1 MRLLDVGHELL
12 FALLTKD
19 RHVPKPWERS
29 PGAPPGEG
37 GVRQNV
43 ERKAWVCSGWSA
55 ILSVACTCGRS
66 LRGLPVGQGAVLR
79 HHVAGRLVP
88 ASLAGEHRSRPW
100 CPRIAVAADTLWL
113 AVLATAAC
121 AAWWLDMHKEA
132 ARGQPVLSTSCIQ
145 SFVSGVHDTGR

>member
-29 PGAPPGEG
+29 PGAPGGGRCEAECGEEG
-37 GVRQNV
+37 MGVLRLV
-43 ERKAWVCSGWSA
+43 RHLG
-55 ILSVACTCGRS
+55 CGRS
-66 LRGLPVGQGAVLR
+66 LRGLPVGQGVVLR

-100 CPRIAVAADTLWL
+100 CPRIAVAADALWL
-113 AVLATAAC
+113 AVLAMAAC
-121 AAWWLDMHKEA
+121 AAWWLDMNKEA
-132 ARGQPVLSTSCIQ
+132 ARCQPVLSTSCIQ
-145 SFVSGVHDTGR
+145 SFVSGVHNTGR